1 MVIVDGDE
9 VIFRSYGHENI
20 KEEIAADEYTI
31 YELGSTTKAFT
42 ALAVLILDA
51 IAYVGAVT
59 GEIFGPAGELAADLT
74 GWFSTV
80 YIKRKYPLIVS

>member
-20 KEEIAADEYTI
+20 KEEITADEYTI